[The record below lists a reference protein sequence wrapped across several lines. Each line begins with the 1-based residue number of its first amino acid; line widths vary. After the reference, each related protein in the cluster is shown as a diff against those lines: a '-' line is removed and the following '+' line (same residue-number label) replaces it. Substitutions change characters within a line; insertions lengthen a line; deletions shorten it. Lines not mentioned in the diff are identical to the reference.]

1 MVRDTDE
8 WKKLVDDLLNSKN
21 VNLAI
26 RASQIISKIANDSC
40 VPDLFALLENDSFF
54 VREVAAD
61 PLARLEG
68 AKALPTLFSALTRGE
83 NEGWDNDT
91 LVGILSDLIETYKK
105 EALPLL
111 LGMLKDVDKNNRVN
125 AAWGLGFLAFEIPPQ
140 ILLKLLREDIDPD
153 VRAEAASS
161 LGSFRNN
168 VEVVETL
175 LLLIQD
181 KNKQIRISAISSLGY
196 LGDKR
201 AEIPLKKIMASS
213 DKDERRF
220 VEEALKQI
228 HKQKRSKP

>member
-21 VNLAI
+21 VNMAI
-26 RASQIISKIANDSC
+26 RACQDIPKIADDSC

-54 VREVAAD
+54 VREAVAD

-91 LVGILSDLIETYKK
+91 LVGILSDLIETHKQ

-111 LGMLKDVDKNNRVN
+111 LGMLKDVNNKNRVN
-125 AAWGLGFLAFEIPPQ
+125 AAWGLGFFASEISPGQ
-140 ILLKLLREDIDPD
+140 LIKVLKEDVDPE
-153 VRAEAASS
+153 VRAEAAGA
-161 LGSFRNN
+161 LGSYKDTS
-168 VEVVETL
+168 EVIEAL
-175 LLLIQD
+175 LSHIRD
-181 KNKQIRISAISSLGY
+181 VNKQIRISSIASLGY

-201 AEIPLKKIMASS
+201 ALAPLEDFLETA
-213 DKDERRF
+213 DEDDRRYIR
-220 VEEALKQI
+220 EALKLIKDQ
-228 HKQKRSKP
+228 S